1 MITKYDKAIEI
12 TKPGMF
18 MPTGDAYKVLRG
30 VAKAISKDETH
41 RVFNFIKVEKCRI
54 VATDGLRLHMC
65 DNLLKI
71 PEGLW
76 KPVIN
81 TAKVMLLL
89 PCMDET
95 TKYPN
100 YKQVIP
106 VMDNYIEITD
116 NPELTMVLG
125 ALGKADCYANID
137 YMKQATDKKTSC
149 PDGYGVHADDQFSPI
164 VVLGKA
170 CGYKAVVM
178 PLRTA

>member
-1 MITKYDKAIEI
+1 MITYDKAIEI

-18 MPTGDAYKVLRG
+18 SSTGDAYKVLRG
-30 VAKAISKDETH
+30 VAKAISKDET
-41 RVFNFIKVEKCRI
+41 RYVLNFLKAEKDRI
-54 VATDGLRLHMC
+54 VATDGRRLHMC
-65 DNLLKI
+65 NNELEI

-81 TAKVMLLL
+81 TAKMMLLL
-89 PCMDET
+89 PCVDET
-95 TKYPN
+95 ANYPH

-106 VMDNYIEITD
+106 RMDNYIEITD